1 VHLKIDSLG
10 FRKNIMRNIH
20 SLKVLWL
27 KLVGKDEAGD
37 HYRLGASELSIS
49 DSNDRTTSFFNNLG
63 SSNT

>member
-1 VHLKIDSLG
+1 
-10 FRKNIMRNIH
+10 MRNIH